1 MILRNLEARYRRWL
15 EALEAHRLD
24 GFLVTHPPNLR
35 YLFNFTGSTGLACFL
50 GAETHLIVDSR
61 YREQAAAETVNC
73 QSMLAEKSLED
84 TLKTTLSNSSHVKGG
99 HARIGLE
106 AHHVSYD
113 CLLRLQSWTLPVE
126 WVPTRELIEELRV
139 IKDEEEI
146 ELLEKAF
153 QMAHKAYQQAVKQV
167 RSGMTEGELAGILEF
182 ELRKAGGQG
191 LAFETIVAS
200 GPRSSL
206 PHGSSTAREIESDE
220 FVLMDFGLRYQG
232 YCSDLTRIH
241 LLSDAQRPA
250 IYQVVQEAQ
259 EAALALIEPGVLSSE
274 IDAAARGVISQ
285 HGFEDYFGHSTGH
298 GLGLEV
304 HELPRVSTLRP
315 GEIQQG
321 MAFTIEPGIYLPGQ
335 YGVRIEDAVV
345 VTRNGYQLLSNRDV

>member
-1 MILRNLEARYRRWL
+1 VIHPNLESRYRRWL
-15 EALEAHRLD
+15 KALEAHRLD
-24 GFLVTHPPNLR
+24 GFLITHPPNLR
-35 YLFNFTGSTGLACFL
+35 YLFNFTGSAGLACFL

-61 YREQAAAETVNC
+61 YMAQAASETVNC
-73 QSMLAEKSLED
+73 QNMLAEKFLED
-84 TLKTTLSNSSHVKGG
+84 TLKTTLLNSSHVKCGNP
-99 HARIGLE
+99 RIGLE

-113 CLLRLQSWTLPVE
+113 LVLRLQSWTLPVE
-126 WVPTRELIEELRV
+126 WVPTHDLIEELRM

-146 ELLEKAF
+146 KLLEKAF
-153 QMAHKAYQQAVKQV
+153 QMAQKAYPQLVKQV
-167 RSGMTEGELAGILEF
+167 CSGMTEREVAGILEF

-200 GPRSSL
+200 GLRSSL
-206 PHGSSTAREIESDE
+206 PHASSTAREIESDE
-220 FVLMDFGLRYQG
+220 FVLIDFGLKYQG

-241 LLSDAQRPA
+241 LLPDAQRPA

-259 EAALALIEPGVLSSE
+259 EAALALIEPGVLSSQ

-285 HGFEDYFGHSTGH
+285 HGFGNYFGHSTGH

-345 VTRNGYQLLSNRDV
+345 VTQNGYQLLSNRDQ

>member
-1 MILRNLEARYRRWL
+1 MIHPYLESRYRRWL
-15 EALEAHRLD
+15 KALEAHRLD
-24 GFLVTHPPNLR
+24 GFLVTHPPNIR
-35 YLFNFTGSTGLACFL
+35 YLFNFTGSSALACFL

-61 YREQAAAETVNC
+61 YMEQAASETVNC
-73 QSMLAEKSLED
+73 QSMLAEKSPED
-84 TLKTTLSNSSHVKGG
+84 TLKTTLSNSGQVKGG
-99 HARIGLE
+99 NPRIGLE

-113 CLLRLQSWTLPVE
+113 FVLRLQSWTLPVE
-126 WVPTRELIEELRV
+126 WVPTRDLIEELRM

-146 ELLEKAF
+146 KILERAF
-153 QMAHKAYQQAVKQV
+153 QIAQKAYPQSVKQV
-167 RSGMTEGELAGILEF
+167 CPGMTEREVAGILEF

-206 PHGSSTAREIESDE
+206 PHGSSTAREIGSDE
-220 FVLMDFGLRYQG
+220 FVLIDFGLRYQG

-259 EAALALIEPGVLSSE
+259 EAALALIEPGVLSSQ

-285 HGFEDYFGHSTGH
+285 HGFGDYFGHSTGH

-345 VTRNGYQLLSNRDV
+345 VTQNGYQLLSNQDQ

>member
-1 MILRNLEARYRRWL
+1 MIHPHLESRYRRWL
-15 EALEAHRLD
+15 KALEAHRLD

-61 YREQAAAETVNC
+61 YLEQAASETVNC
-73 QSMLAEKSLED
+73 QSLLAEESLED
-84 TLKTTLSNSSHVKGG
+84 TLKTTLSNSSHIKGG
-99 HARIGLE
+99 TARIGLE

-113 CLLRLQSWTLPVE
+113 YILRLQSWTLPVE
-126 WVPTRELIEELRV
+126 WVPTRDLIEELRV

-146 ELLEKAF
+146 KTLERAF
-153 QMAHKAYQQAVKQV
+153 QIAQNAYGQSVKQV
-167 RSGMTEGELAGILEF
+167 RSGMTEGEVAGILEF

-206 PHGSSTAREIESDE
+206 PHASSTAREIESDE

-241 LLSDAQRPA
+241 LLPHAQQPA

-259 EAALALIEPGVLSSE
+259 EAALALIEPGVPSSR
-274 IDAAARGVISQ
+274 IDAAARGVIAQ
-285 HGFEDYFGHSTGH
+285 HGFGEYFGHSTGH
-298 GLGLEV
+298 GLGLEI
-304 HELPRVSTLRP
+304 HELPRISTLRP
-315 GEIQQG
+315 SEIQKG

-345 VTRNGYQLLSNRDV
+345 VTQNGYQLLSNRDL